1 MKTLLFLA
9 LFFVSSAHASTEFVC
24 SIIQAQKIYKELQ
37 RQNINDKTKHC
48 VLSCHMALRCPSYEV
63 WNLGVLKEIY
73 DLFGDG
79 NAEWAD
85 LEADRDG
92 IVIAVSRRART
103 TAECYR
109 ECREIYP

>member
-1 MKTLLFLA
+1 MKTALFLA

-24 SIIQAQKIYKELQ
+24 SIFQAQKIYKDLG
-37 RQNINDKTKHC
+37 RQNISDKTKHC
-48 VLSCHMALRCPSYEV
+48 VLSCHMALRCPSFEV

-73 DLFGDG
+73 DLLGGG

-85 LEADRDG
+85 LQADRDG
-92 IVIAVSRRART
+92 IVLATSRRART

>member
-1 MKTLLFLA
+1 MKTVLFLA
-9 LFFVSSAHASTEFVC
+9 LFFVSSAHASSEFIC
-24 SIIQAQKIYKELQ
+24 SIINGEKIYKELQ
-37 RQNINDKTKHC
+37 RQNISDKAKHC
-48 VLSCHMALRCPSYEV
+48 TLSCHLALRCPSMEV

-73 DLFGDG
+73 DLFGPG

-92 IVIAVSRRART
+92 IVLATSRRART

-109 ECREIYP
+109 ECRAIHP

>member
-1 MKTLLFLA
+1 MKPLLFLA
-9 LFFVSSAHASTEFVC
+9 LFFVTSAHASTEFVC
-24 SIIQAQKIYKELQ
+24 SILNGQKMYKELQ
-37 RQNINDKTKHC
+37 SQNINDKAKHC
-48 VLSCHMALRCPSYEV
+48 TLSCHLALRCPSFEV

-92 IVIAVSRRART
+92 IVIATSRRART
-103 TAECYR
+103 TADCYR